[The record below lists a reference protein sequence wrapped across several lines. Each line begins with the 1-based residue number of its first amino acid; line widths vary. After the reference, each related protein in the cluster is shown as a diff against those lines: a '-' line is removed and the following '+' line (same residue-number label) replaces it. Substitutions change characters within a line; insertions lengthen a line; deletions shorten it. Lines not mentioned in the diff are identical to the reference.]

1 MGPAEI
7 VASLKELCAEKGPR
21 LNTDQIV
28 EWIEGIRGF
37 ESHAVLIAFAKKMKA
52 RQYARMLEYEDEE
65 TGMRVK
71 RLWSFRDQIQG
82 GRFYA
87 DILEMPES
95 DRRRLLRQYARFQR
109 QMRSVRKAMA
119 DYFAGQ
125 RFFDFYTE
133 AADDDEAERRESV
146 PAHGKSRWWW

>member
-21 LNTDQIV
+21 LETDDIV
-28 EWIEGIRGF
+28 KWIENIHGF
-37 ESHAVLIAFAKKMKA
+37 ESNSVLIAFAKKMKA
-52 RQYARMLEYEDEE
+52 RQFARMLEYEDED
-65 TGMRVK
+65 TGMRIK
-71 RLWSFRDQIQG
+71 RLWSFRDRNTG

-87 DILEMPES
+87 DILEMPEA
-95 DRRRLLRQYARFQR
+95 DRKRLIRQYARFLTQL
-109 QMRSVRKAMA
+109 RSVRKAMA

-133 AADDDEAERRESV
+133 SPDEEEV
-146 PAHGKSRWWW
+146 EQKKPARWFAISRSR